1 MVVKCALTTLSICYL
16 FDEPKGAK
24 LGFFVK
30 TKKLIKNV
38 MIVANLIPDVP
49 EATGKVPS
57 LVCIYYHYCYSIVS

>member
-1 MVVKCALTTLSICYL
+1 
-16 FDEPKGAK
+16 
-24 LGFFVK
+24 
-30 TKKLIKNV
+30 